1 PGRLKMKTVKNQLA
15 EIGFVYALVFGL
27 VCLTFVV
34 AALPELLAFGPVVE
48 SVSVNPTS
56 DFYLR

>member
-1 PGRLKMKTVKNQLA
+1 MKTVKNQLA

-34 AALPELLAFGPVVE
+34 AALPELLAFGPAVE
-48 SVSVNPTS
+48 SVSVNPVS
-56 DFYLR
+56 NAYLR